1 VRQNLFSVPQT
12 RCQVSAHAYETKIAV
27 VYKHMP
33 NVTVVGGNNAILKT
47 SQLVDEIIKTVP
59 ATILNR
65 LSGVSLIC
73 SFMYS
78 SVPLVV

>member
-1 VRQNLFSVPQT
+1 
-12 RCQVSAHAYETKIAV
+12 
-27 VYKHMP
+27 MP